1 MRKQKHLFRA
11 PGKKFLL
18 LKLFLL
24 LASAGEAQQLALYSQ
39 FMVNDYVMNPAIGGR
54 HDYFEAM
61 SANRYQWIG
70 ITDAPRT
77 YILSVNGPGKRKNIG
92 LGGYLFTDIVGPTR
106 RIGVD
111 FTYAYHAK
119 LSDNIKLSLG
129 LSAGILQFAVDGSK
143 ITLHDPVDLVISN
156 GYQSVLLPDFGAG
169 FYLYGPNWWFGSA
182 VPQIYPA
189 RIKFF
194 DYTSD
199 SQGKLSTHSY
209 TMGGYKFHVGDDFI
223 VEPSFL
229 VKYVYPA
236 PVQLD
241 LGLRCIYKE
250 KMWVGGGFR
259 TMDAFS
265 VMAGYVYEQNLSVSY
280 SYDFTTT
287 NIRNYSTGTHEIVLS
302 IRFGKT
308 QTSGS
313 GNNSRIE

>member
-1 MRKQKHLFRA
+1 M
-11 PGKKFLL
+11 KKILII
-18 LKLFLL
+18 KLFLL
-24 LASAGEAQQLALYSQ
+24 IGLAADAQQLALYSQ

-77 YILSVNGPGKRKNIG
+77 YILSVNGPGKKKHIG

-106 RIGVD
+106 RIGCD
-111 FTYAYHAK
+111 FSYAYHAK
-119 LSDNIKLSLG
+119 LNDKIKLSLG
-129 LSAGILQFAVDGSK
+129 LSAGLLQFAVDGSK

-156 GYQSVLLPDFGAG
+156 GYQSVLIPDLGAG
-169 FYLYGPNWWFGSA
+169 FYLYGENWYFGSA

-189 RIKFF
+189 KLKFF
-194 DYTSD
+194 DYSSD
-199 SQGKLSTHSY
+199 PKGKLATHSY
-209 TMGGYKFHVGDDFI
+209 TMGGYTFHLGEDFNLQ
-223 VEPSFL
+223 PSFL

-250 KMWVGGGFR
+250 KIWTGASFR
-259 TMDAFS
+259 TMDAFAI
-265 VMAGYVYEQNLSVSY
+265 MAGYVYQENLSFSY

-287 NIRNYSTGTHEIVLS
+287 NLKNYSSGTHELILS
-302 IRFGKT
+302 IRFGKKEGGT
-308 QTSGS
+308 ET
-313 GNNSRIE
+313 NSRVK